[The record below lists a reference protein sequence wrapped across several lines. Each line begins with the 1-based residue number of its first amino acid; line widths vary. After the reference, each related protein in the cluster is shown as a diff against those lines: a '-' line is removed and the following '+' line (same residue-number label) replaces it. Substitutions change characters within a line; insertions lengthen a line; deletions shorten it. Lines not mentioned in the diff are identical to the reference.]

1 MLLKE
6 TWTQELAAPGRY
18 PLGCIVCVCEC
29 LYMRERYQKMTN
41 SPYLLKEDEACKEG
55 QKEERQTGQLDRST
69 V

>member
-1 MLLKE
+1 
-6 TWTQELAAPGRY
+6 
-18 PLGCIVCVCEC
+18 
-29 LYMRERYQKMTN
+29 MRERYQKMTN